1 MAIWPILHL
10 FGIIGGF
17 YVQLVYFSRFGML
30 YVEQS
35 GNPGIERYRIYEKQA
50 NLFFLPK
57 PRSKRCRAQNI
68 LCIVLAEKKVC
79 TFKSPPAR
87 SGKILFKKCKNQ
99 STLTCSECKS

>member
-68 LCIVLAEKKVC
+68 LCIVLAEKKFAPSNPLSREVEK
-79 TFKSPPAR
+79 FV
-87 SGKILFKKCKNQ
+87 
-99 STLTCSECKS
+99 